1 MFDYIIP
8 MCSWK
13 CELDLEFLN
22 FDLIKDAVYS
32 LPFKIFLNKTRFF
45 LNCLYFKGNFE
56 ICLILIGVPVKLA
69 SFILF
74 V

>member
-32 LPFKIFLNKTRFF
+32 LPFKIFLNKTSPILKAILRF
-45 LNCLYFKGNFE
+45 
-56 ICLILIGVPVKLA
+56 V
-69 SFILF
+69 
-74 V
+74 